1 MIGILYRKQT
11 TLDYEHIAKLL
22 SEQNIASSCI
32 CADSLHTENLQDIT
46 VLINT
51 MESFYPEEAMD
62 VIVDYFTKGGNIINL
77 SPTPFTMNPTNQTIN
92 HRALR
97 SLEVIDDFH
106 PITENS
112 AYVVDSNGNRM
123 DISLTGLHG
132 AVYHLCE
139 RNSQGT
145 LIRNGYLEH
154 ILDAYD
160 KDEQLIAA
168 PIIRVVSHDKGS
180 MTCFM
185 FDFQI
190 DLLQD
195 SYWNTL
201 FLDIVKRELT
211 GNILLETDAAF
222 ARFHPDEAK
231 PISISIK
238 PLNLRTDKPLSL
250 DISVFNEKGTL
261 CFAEYREIT
270 LPYDDTITPELTT
283 SSLYQVNVKVSVD
296 NITLAKQTTGFLVIS
311 DDEITQ
317 ELARFKPMYID
328 ESISTDYCLVDG
340 KTTAILGT
348 TYFVT
353 DVYRECFYNMNTW
366 LCNKEM
372 TQLAGLG
379 FNVLRSGNW
388 TYIAEF
394 YEEDG
399 SISIRGMRALQT
411 YFILA
416 ARHGFTVQFALGNVM
431 LNQWDTS
438 LSPIHNKTMR
448 EKCMTY
454 VRSFAKSFCSYPN
467 VTLDIVNEPSYSI
480 KGAWSPGKPSEEPGE
495 LIRYREWLRAK
506 YKDNLQALR
515 NAWGESSSTIKSFE
529 DITMPDTVL
538 FSRRL
543 YRTEQR
549 YNYTPV
555 ADFFSFARDEFLA
568 WTAQVRAN
576 IKKYAPGMT
585 VIMGRDETLR
595 IPAQQDEILAGN
607 IDMVCWHQW
616 HSNADIIYEYL
627 MNKVRG
633 KLCVAQELGMYKYD
647 DICAGKRHTD
657 EDMADK
663 LIRKLLYS
671 FGNFVQWQ
679 AHDDPFMFEL
689 SENSLGLYRADMSP
703 TPSVKATVELMNAEK
718 KMQHLM
724 QGRDDNKTKILTVY
738 NTSYYFSVDHQ
749 LAQQGIRNHILALY
763 YHMKEQADF
772 LPEHLLSS
780 ENAST
785 IGQPKL
791 IILPAMQTLRQ
802 EAWQELLEYVQNGT
816 ILFISGCI
824 DKTPYFG
831 EDAKLSLIDDDY
843 RTRKV
848 RNFEKLVL
856 DNKEYVLDFRA
867 LSGYGDISN
876 LLCCGDSSDNCI
888 KEYAIGKGSILYCP
902 YPIELSSNTEAVCAC
917 YEYAI
922 AKANAHNEIYRINH
936 ANPNIVFAA
945 TAYQDCT
952 VYTLI
957 NEGFADTVSFTDLRS
972 NRCFTISV
980 DADCG
985 CKLWIDTSG
994 NILETFGKCQAQ
1006 KEAR

>member
-1 MIGILYRKQT
+1 MIGILYCKHT
-11 TLDYEHIAKLL
+11 SLDYQYLIEFL
-22 SEQNIASSCI
+22 SRHSINTTCI
-32 CADSLHTENLQDIT
+32 CADSLQADSLQNIT
-46 VLINT
+46 VLINA
-51 MESFYPEEAMD
+51 MGSFYPEQAMD
-62 VIVDYFTKGGNIINL
+62 VIVDYFTKGGNMINL
-77 SPTPFTMNPTNQTIN
+77 SPTPFTMNPSNQTIN
-92 HRALR
+92 HRVLR
-97 SLEVIDDFH
+97 SFEIIDDFR
-106 PITENS
+106 PIIETS
-112 AYVVDSNGNRM
+112 AYVVDFNGNRK
-123 DISLTGLHG
+123 DVSLTGLHG

-139 RNSQGT
+139 RNSQGN

-160 KDEQLIAA
+160 KEQQLIAA
-168 PIIRVVSHDKGS
+168 PVIRVVTHAKGS
-180 MTCFM
+180 MTFFM
-185 FDFQI
+185 FDFTTNM
-190 DLLQD
+190 LQD
-195 SYWNTL
+195 SYWESL
-201 FLDIVKRELT
+201 FLTIVHKELA
-211 GNILLETDAAF
+211 GNILLETDSAL
-222 ARFHPDEAK
+222 ARYTPEEEK
-231 PISISIK
+231 PVSITIK
-238 PLNLRTDKPLSL
+238 PLNLHMDKPISLS
-250 DISVFNEKGTL
+250 ISILNAEGTL
-261 CFAEYREIT
+261 CFAEQRDIT
-270 LPYDDTITPELTT
+270 LPYADTFIPVLSD
-283 SSLYQVNVKVSVD
+283 SSLYQITAKVNTG
-296 NITLAKQTTGFLVIS
+296 NITLAKQASGFLVIS
-311 DDEITQ
+311 DDEIAQ
-317 ELARFKPMYID
+317 EMAQFKPMYID
-328 ESISTDYCLVDG
+328 ESVSTDYCLVDG
-340 KTTAILGT
+340 HITAILGT

-372 TQLAGLG
+372 AQLAELG

-388 TYIAEF
+388 TYISEF

-399 SISIRGMRALQT
+399 CISTRGIRALQA

-438 LSPIHNKTMR
+438 LSPLHNKAMR

-454 VRSFAKSFCSYPN
+454 VSSFAKSFCSYPN

-480 KGAWSPGKPSEEPGE
+480 KGAWSPGKPSDEPGE
-495 LIRYREWLRAK
+495 LIRYREWLREK
-506 YKDNLQALR
+506 YEDNLQALR
-515 NAWGESSSTIKSFE
+515 NAWGESSSTLKTFE
-529 DITMPDTVL
+529 DITMPDPVL

-555 ADFFSFARDEFLA
+555 ADFFSFARDEFLT
-568 WTAQVRAN
+568 WTAEVRAN
-576 IKKYAPGMT
+576 IKKYAPDMT

-657 EDMADK
+657 EEMADK

-703 TPSVKATVELMNAEK
+703 TPSVKATKDLIAVEK

-724 QGRDDNKTKILTVY
+724 QGRNNDKTKILTVY
-738 NTSYYFSVDHQ
+738 NTSYYFSVDHP

-763 YHMKEQADF
+763 YHMKELADF
-772 LPEHLLSS
+772 LPEHLFHRK
-780 ENAST
+780 NANA
-785 IGQPKL
+785 IGNPML
-791 IILPAMQTLRQ
+791 IIMPGMQTLRQ
-802 EAWQELLEYVQNGT
+802 EVWQELLDYVRNGAV
-816 ILFISGCI
+816 LFISGCI
-824 DKTPYFG
+824 DKNPYFG
-831 EDAKLSLIDDDY
+831 EDSKLSLIDSSY

-856 DNKEYVLDFRA
+856 HNKEYVLDFRA
-867 LSGYGDISN
+867 LSGYGDITN
-876 LLCCGDSSDNCI
+876 LLCCGDSPDNCI
-888 KEYAIGKGSILYCP
+888 KEYLIGKGSILYCP

-917 YEYAI
+917 YKYAI
-922 AKANAHNEIYRINH
+922 EKANAQNEIYHISH
-936 ANPNIVFAA
+936 ANPNILFSA
-945 TAYQDCT
+945 TSYRDCT

-957 NEGFADTVSFTDLRS
+957 NEGFTDSVSFTDLRS
-972 NRCFTISV
+972 KQTFSV
-980 DADCG
+980 LVNADSG
-985 CKLWIDTSG
+985 CKLWVNPSG
-994 NILETFGKCQAQ
+994 QIINRFQ
-1006 KEAR
+1006 

>member
-1 MIGILYRKQT
+1 MVGILYSKQT
-11 TLDYEHIAKLL
+11 TLEFEQIKTLL
-22 SEQNIASSCI
+22 SEQKIAVACI
-32 CADSLHTENLQDIT
+32 CADSLQSESLQNIT

-51 MESFYPEEAMD
+51 MGSYYPEGTLN
-62 VIVDYFTKGGNIINL
+62 VLVDYFNNGGNIIHL
-77 SPTPFTMNPTNQTIN
+77 SPTPFTLNPTNQTIN

-97 SLEVIDDFH
+97 SFEIIDDFH
-106 PITENS
+106 PITETG
-112 AYVVDSNGNRM
+112 AYVVDSNGNRK
-123 DISLTGLHG
+123 DVSLTGLHG

-139 RNSQGT
+139 RDSQEK

-160 KDEQLIAA
+160 EEQQLIAT
-168 PIIRVVSHDKGS
+168 PIIRVVTHTKGS
-180 MTCFM
+180 MTFFM
-185 FDFQI
+185 FDFHT
-190 DLLQD
+190 DLLLD
-195 SYWNTL
+195 SYWKSL
-201 FLDIVKRELT
+201 FLTIIQKEFI
-211 GNILLETDAAF
+211 GNILLETDSAL
-222 ARFHPDEAK
+222 ARYTLEEKK
-231 PISISIK
+231 PVNITVK

-250 DISVFNEKGTL
+250 SISVLNAEGIL
-261 CFAEYREIT
+261 CFAEQRNIT
-270 LPYDDTITPELTT
+270 LPYDDTFTPVL
-283 SSLYQVNVKVSVD
+283 SAPSLYQIVVKVNVD
-296 NITLAKQTTGFLVIS
+296 DITLAKQTTGFLVIS
-311 DDEITQ
+311 DDEIAD
-317 ELARFKPMYID
+317 EMAHFKPMYID

-340 KTTAILGT
+340 NITAILGT

-366 LCNKEM
+366 LCNQEM
-372 TQLAGLG
+372 TQLAALG

-399 SISIRGMRALQT
+399 CISTRGIRALQA

-438 LSPIHNKTMR
+438 RSPIHDKNMR
-448 EKCMTY
+448 RKCMTY
-454 VRSFAKSFCSYPN
+454 VRSFAMNFCGYPN

-495 LIRYREWLRAK
+495 LTRYREWLQEK
-506 YKDNLQALR
+506 YQDISALR
-515 NAWGESSSTIKSFE
+515 NAWGESSSALKSFE

-568 WTAQVRAN
+568 WTAEVRAN
-576 IKKYAPGMT
+576 IKKYAPNMT

-647 DICAGKRHTD
+647 DVCAGKRHSD
-657 EDMADK
+657 EEMADK
-663 LIRKLLYS
+663 LIKKLLYS

-703 TPSVKATVELMNAEK
+703 TPSVQATKDLITAEK

-738 NTSYYFSVDHQ
+738 NTSYYFSVDHP
-749 LAQQGIRNHILALY
+749 LAQTGIRNHILALY

-772 LPEHLLSS
+772 LPEHLFYKC
-780 ENAST
+780 NASA
-785 IGQPKL
+785 IGNPKL
-791 IILPAMQTLRQ
+791 IILPGMQTLRQ
-802 EAWQELLEYVQNGT
+802 EVWQELLDYVRNGSVV
-816 ILFISGCI
+816 FISGCI
-824 DKTPYFG
+824 DKNPYFG
-831 EDAKLSLIDDDY
+831 QDAKLSLIDNNY

-856 DNKEYVLDFRA
+856 GDKEYVLDFRA

-876 LLCCGDSSDNCI
+876 LLYCGDSLDNRI
-888 KEYAIGKGSILYCP
+888 TEYTVGKGSILYCP

-922 AKANAHNEIYRINH
+922 EKAHAQNEIYRICH
-936 ANPNIVFAA
+936 ANSNIVFAA

-972 NRCFTISV
+972 NQQFTISV

-985 CKLWIDTSG
+985 CKLWIDSSG
-994 NILETFGKCQAQ
+994 NILETFGKCQ
-1006 KEAR
+1006 